1 MSVSGLRASRIAV
14 TIHRLLAVGFTV
26 GLCVGSAAAAAQ
38 TYPNKPVHLVVPFAA
53 GGAVDLIGRTFAQ
66 KVTEIWKQQV
76 IVDNKAGAGG
86 NIGADAVAKA
96 TPDGYTL
103 LINISGQ
110 AISAALYRK
119 LPFDPVKDFTPV
131 TQLTSTY
138 LILVAN
144 TKVPANSVKELVA
157 LAKSRPGKL
166 NYGSTG
172 IGASPHLAGEL
183 LKSVAGIDVV
193 HVPYKGDAPLTP
205 ALLADEVQFGFL
217 PLSSVLQHIQAG
229 KLRALG
235 VTGAKRGASVPDV
248 PTFIEAGLP
257 EFEYSGWIGIFAPG
271 GMPRD
276 LAHKIGADFVKA
288 LNQPEVLALLP
299 GWGYE
304 PVGGTPEQFAAKY
317 QADIGFYTR
326 IIREAKVP
334 LVD

>member
-1 MSVSGLRASRIAV
+1 MRPMARAVLAAAFSVSAAGAFAQ
-14 TIHRLLAVGFTV
+14 GF
-26 GLCVGSAAAAAQ
+26 
-38 TYPNKPVHLVVPFAA
+38 PNKPVHLVVPFAA

-66 KVTEIWKQQV
+66 KLSDSWKQQM

-96 TPDGYTL
+96 PPDGYTL

-110 AISAALYRK
+110 AISAGLYRK
-119 LPFDPVKDFTPV
+119 LPFDPVKDFAPV

-138 LILVAN
+138 LILVSN
-144 TKVPANSVKELVA
+144 PDVPAHSVKELIA
-157 LAKSRPGKL
+157 LAKARPGKL

-172 IGASPHLAGEL
+172 IGASPHLVGEL
-183 LKSVAGIDVV
+183 FRTVADIDIV

-205 ALLADEVQFGFL
+205 ALLTNEVQIAFL
-217 PLSSVLQHIQAG
+217 PLSAALQHIQAG
-229 KLRALG
+229 RLRALA
-235 VTGAKRGASVPDV
+235 VTGAKRGSGVPQV

-257 EFEYSGWIGIFAPG
+257 DFEFSGWIGVFAPG
-271 GMPRD
+271 GTPRD
-276 LAHKIGADFVKA
+276 LVHRIGADFVKV
-288 LNQPEVLALLP
+288 LNQPDVLEKLP

-317 QADIGFYTR
+317 QSDIGFYTK
-326 IIREAKVP
+326 IIRDAKVP